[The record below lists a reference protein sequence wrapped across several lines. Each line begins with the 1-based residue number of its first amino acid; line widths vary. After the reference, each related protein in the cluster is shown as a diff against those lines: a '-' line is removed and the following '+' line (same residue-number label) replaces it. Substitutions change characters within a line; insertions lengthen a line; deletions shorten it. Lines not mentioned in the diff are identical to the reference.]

1 MADYRD
7 LDVSYIIEMARR
19 SGATIDPWWNVDLEL
34 PYDADRLPNGKT
46 LIADSMHDRVIE
58 VDPAGEIVWR
68 YPPLAAPDRSS
79 PFGFHPASVFVP
91 GYPDNGFVDAEPIGV
106 RWHRPPVYAFW
117 FLVQPDLSR
126 DELDFSL
133 LDRQY
138 GEVPAGIS
146 ILANIAPENP
156 VQPEGRTVAGTYLP
170 VDEAAYRAFVRVT
183 TVVPSASV
191 GADVD
196 DPEHAFPV
204 SILPVAEGRVSIP
217 VPEDPIV
224 VEDLEDT
231 PPATPPAGRPSRH
244 ELTTLRT
251 PHDFPLRKRPVVDR
265 NRPHHA
271 PVPPPQICYDGE
283 HSREPAHGVTRS
295 ETERLYDYWGKAD
308 PDALPSKHLLVYHL
322 LDVSAVGSVLLERH
336 PSLLR
341 RFAGMMELDEDLARR
356 WLLWLL
362 AHHDI
367 GKFAAAFQRLKP
379 ELFPEKL
386 SDRYRYTV
394 RHDTLGYLL
403 WREKLFAEV
412 FPWVEAL
419 SPLEDAILA
428 FLRAS
433 SGHHGKPP
441 EEGEWRSSWFRG
453 VDVEAAVAFSRRI
466 SDLFFSHERPPVIEA
481 ADECSFA
488 SAVSRASWAIAGFA
502 VLCDWIGSNRLWFP
516 FQEEPMDLQE
526 YWSSR
531 TLPRAERAVD
541 EAAVLPAP
549 AQKRTS
555 FSALFPG
562 LPGATDVQRAAD
574 TVPLAH
580 GPQLF
585 VIEDLTGSGK
595 TEAALTLAGRL
606 LAAGFAEGIYVAL
619 PTTATAD
626 AMYSRVGAVYRRL
639 FAPGTSPSLV
649 LAHSRCG
656 RLGRRTGSQRRVRLL
671 DPEYGAGRHRGLR
684 RPGGTG
690 RN

>member
-1 MADYRD
+1 M
-7 LDVSYIIEMARR
+7 
-19 SGATIDPWWNVDLEL
+19 
-34 PYDADRLPNGKT
+34 
-46 LIADSMHDRVIE
+46 
-58 VDPAGEIVWR
+58 
-68 YPPLAAPDRSS
+68 
-79 PFGFHPASVFVP
+79 
-91 GYPDNGFVDAEPIGV
+91 
-106 RWHRPPVYAFW
+106 
-117 FLVQPDLSR
+117 
-126 DELDFSL
+126 
-133 LDRQY
+133 
-138 GEVPAGIS
+138 
-146 ILANIAPENP
+146 
-156 VQPEGRTVAGTYLP
+156 
-170 VDEAAYRAFVRVT
+170 
-183 TVVPSASV
+183 
-191 GADVD
+191 
-196 DPEHAFPV
+196 
-204 SILPVAEGRVSIP
+204 
-217 VPEDPIV
+217 
-224 VEDLEDT
+224 
-231 PPATPPAGRPSRH
+231 
-244 ELTTLRT
+244 
-251 PHDFPLRKRPVVDR
+251 DR

-481 ADECSFA
+481 AGECSFA

-502 VLCDWIGSNRLWFP
+502 VLCDWIGSNRLRFP
-516 FQEEPMDLQE
+516 FQEEPMDLHVLEQQDAATGGAGGGRGRRAPGPSAE
-526 YWSSR
+526 ANQLLGIVPGASR
-531 TLPRAERAVD
+531 GDRRAARGGHRPTGTRS
-541 EAAVLPAP
+541 AALRDRGSHRLGQDRGGPDAGRPAP
-549 AQKRTS
+549 
-555 FSALFPG
+555 G
-562 LPGATDVQRAAD
+562 
-574 TVPLAH
+574 
-580 GPQLF
+580 
-585 VIEDLTGSGK
+585 
-595 TEAALTLAGRL
+595 
-606 LAAGFAEGIYVAL
+606 
-619 PTTATAD
+619 
-626 AMYSRVGAVYRRL
+626 
-639 FAPGTSPSLV
+639 
-649 LAHSRCG
+649 
-656 RLGRRTGSQRRVRLL
+656 
-671 DPEYGAGRHRGLR
+671 RGLR
-684 RPGGTG
+684 GGHLRCPSHHGHRRRHVLQGRCRLPPTVRPGNFSVARAGALPV
-690 RN
+690 R